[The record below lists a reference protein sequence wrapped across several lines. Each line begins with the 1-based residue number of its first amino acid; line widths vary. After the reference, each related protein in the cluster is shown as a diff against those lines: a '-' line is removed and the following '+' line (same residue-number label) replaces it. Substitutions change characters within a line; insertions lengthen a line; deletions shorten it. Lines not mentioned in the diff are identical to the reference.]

1 MKFNYNNGG
10 INMKKRLKL
19 REVWVIV
26 LLLIALGISGLLLYK
41 VNETFVEDC
50 LNDGYDMN
58 YCVAKE
64 GI

>member
-1 MKFNYNNGG
+1 
-10 INMKKRLKL
+10 MKKRLKL
-19 REVWVIV
+19 REVWVNV